1 MRIDAHHHLWDLTR
15 REQPWMNGPWA
26 DPIRR
31 SYALSDLTPHLTEH
45 GVGATIV
52 VQSSSSYA
60 ETAELLALGAGEGP
74 VAGVVGW
81 ADLTDPALGEA
92 LAALPDGLVG
102 IRHQVQDEPDPDW
115 LTRPDVLR
123 GLGELAD
130 AGLVYD
136 LLVTPRELAAAHTA
150 VRALPQLAFVL
161 DHAAKP
167 AVGRGDWQPWAD
179 AITAL
184 AGLPNVSCKLS
195 GLVTEADWEAWR
207 PQQILPYARHVLEA
221 FGPGR
226 VMFGSDWPVC
236 TLAAG
241 YDDVVALAEAATLR
255 LGAAERSAVFG
266 GTAGRVYGIGVAQG
280 LSDGS
285 WPGPGR
291 SPG

>member
-1 MRIDAHHHLWDLTR
+1 MRIDAHHHLWDLSR
-15 REQPWMNGPWA
+15 RGQPWTDGPRA

-31 SYALSDLTPHLTEH
+31 SYPLSDLTPHLTGH
-45 GVGATIV
+45 RIDATIV
-52 VQSSSSYA
+52 AQSSPSCA
-60 ETAELLALGAGEGP
+60 ETAELLARAAGEGP

-81 ADLTDPALGEA
+81 ADLCDPALDRA
-92 LAALPDGLVG
+92 LAALPAGLVG

-115 LTRPDVLR
+115 LTRPAVLR
-123 GLGELAD
+123 GLGTLAD

-136 LLVTPRELAAAHTA
+136 LLVTPRELPAAHAAA
-150 VRALPQLAFVL
+150 RALPQLAFVL

-167 AVGRGDWQPWAD
+167 AVARGDWQPWAA

-184 AGLPNVSCKLS
+184 AALPNVSCKLS

-207 PQQILPYARHVLEA
+207 PQQILPYARHVLDA

-241 YDDVVALAEAATLR
+241 YEDVVALAESATGQLTE
-255 LGAAERSAVFG
+255 AERAAVFG
-266 GTAGRVYGIGVAQG
+266 GTAGRVYGVGA
-280 LSDGS
+280 
-285 WPGPGR
+285 P
-291 SPG
+291 

>member
-1 MRIDAHHHLWDLTR
+1 MRIDAHHHLWDLNR
-15 REQPWMNGPWA
+15 RAQPWMDGPWA

-31 SYALSDLTPHLTEH
+31 TYTLADLTPHLTGH
-45 GVGATIV
+45 GIDGTLL
-52 VQSSSSYA
+52 VQSSSSYE
-60 ETAELLALGAGEGP
+60 ETAELLALAAGEGP
-74 VAGVVGW
+74 LAGVVGW
-81 ADLTDPALGEA
+81 ADLRDPALAEV
-92 LAALPDGLVG
+92 LAALPAGLVG

-123 GLGELAD
+123 GLGALAD

-136 LLVTPRELAAAHTA
+136 LLVTPRELPAAQAA

-167 AVGRGDWQPWAD
+167 AVAQGDWQPWAA

-184 AGLPNVSCKLS
+184 AALPNVSCKLS

-207 PQQILPYARHVLEA
+207 PQQILPYARHVLDA
-221 FGPGR
+221 FGPDR

-241 YDDVVALAEAATLR
+241 YEDVIALAESATSQLDV
-255 LGAAERSAVFG
+255 AERAAVFG
-266 GTAGRVYGIGVAQG
+266 GTAARVYGVMTPPAAEF
-280 LSDGS
+280 
-285 WPGPGR
+285 PGG
-291 SPG
+291 

>member
-15 REQPWMNGPWA
+15 REQPWMDGPWA

-31 SYALSDLTPHLTEH
+31 SYALTDLTPHLTAH
-45 GVGATIV
+45 GVDGTV
-52 VQSSSSYA
+52 LVQSSSSYE
-60 ETAELLALGAGEGP
+60 ETAELLALTAAGP
-74 VAGVVGW
+74 VRGVVGW
-81 ADLTDPALGEA
+81 ADLTDPALTEA
-92 LAALPDGLVG
+92 LAALPAGLVG

-123 GLGELAD
+123 GLGVLAD

-167 AVGRGDWQPWAD
+167 AVAQGDWQPWAD
-179 AITAL
+179 AISGL
-184 AGLPNVSCKLS
+184 GRLPNLSCKLS
-195 GLVTEADWEAWR
+195 GLVTEADWDAWR
-207 PQQILPYARHVLEA
+207 PQQILPYARHVLDV
-221 FGPGR
+221 FGPDR

-241 YDDVVALAEAATLR
+241 YEDVVALAESATGQ

-266 GTAGRVYGIGVAQG
+266 GTAGRVYGIGA
-280 LSDGS
+280 L
-285 WPGPGR
+285 
-291 SPG
+291 